1 MQVNFLS
8 TTIAIMIGLW
18 VMTTFV
24 TISTFPVAYMCN
36 SVNSPLNLLQQLQSP
51 SLINE
56 LKYLINV
63 LFISA

>member
-24 TISTFPVAYMCN
+24 TISTFPVAYI
-36 SVNSPLNLLQQLQSP
+36 LQLSEFSFELVAAAYK
-51 SLINE
+51 SLIN
-56 LKYLINV
+56 
-63 LFISA
+63 